1 MQFVHKPVLA
11 RECIEG
17 LNIKPDGIYVDGTLG
32 GAGHSLLILEKL
44 TGGRLIGFDKDGEAL
59 AAAKERLAGYADK
72 VTYVHKDFKTFTA
85 TLDELGVGEV
95 DGVLL
100 DLGVS
105 SYQLDNAE
113 RGMSYNAEGPL
124 DMRMDKEQSFTAMD
138 VVNGYG
144 EKQLADV
151 IYEYGEERLSRKI
164 AAAIVKRRVNNP
176 YKTTSELAETV
187 IACYPP
193 KERYKGR
200 SLCKRT
206 FQAIRIEVNGELDGL
221 YDTVVAAAR
230 RLKKGGRICVI
241 TFHSLEDRIVKR
253 AFAYLYSDCVCP
265 PHQPICTCDKKREIE
280 IITRKPVTA
289 SAGEL
294 DENKRSASAK
304 LRIAEKL

>member
-11 RECIEG
+11 RETIEG
-17 LNIKPDGIYVDGTLG
+17 LNIKPNGIYVDGTLG
-32 GAGHSLLILEKL
+32 GAGHSSLILQRL
-44 TGGRLIGFDKDGEAL
+44 TGGRLIGFDKDEEAL
-59 AAAKERLAGYADK
+59 AAAKKRLAEYEGK
-72 VTYVHKDFKTFTA
+72 VTYIHKDFKTLTA

-124 DMRMDKEQSFTAMD
+124 DMRMDKEQSFTAAD

-164 AAAIVKRRVNNP
+164 AAAIVKRRVQNP
-176 YKTTSELAETV
+176 YKTTSDLAETV

-193 KERYKGR
+193 KGEIQGPQPVQAHLSSDQDR
-200 SLCKRT
+200 SQRGT
-206 FQAIRIEVNGELDGL
+206 
-221 YDTVVAAAR
+221 
-230 RLKKGGRICVI
+230 
-241 TFHSLEDRIVKR
+241 
-253 AFAYLYSDCVCP
+253 
-265 PHQPICTCDKKREIE
+265 
-280 IITRKPVTA
+280 
-289 SAGEL
+289 
-294 DENKRSASAK
+294 
-304 LRIAEKL
+304 

>member
-11 RECIEG
+11 CESIEG

-32 GAGHSLLILEKL
+32 GAGHSSMILEKL
-44 TGGRLIGFDKDGEAL
+44 TDGRLIGFDKDAEAL
-59 AAAKERLAGYADK
+59 AAAKQKLAGYEGK
-72 VTYVHKDFKTFTA
+72 VTYIHKDFKTLTS
-85 TLDELGVGEV
+85 TLDELGVDKV

-113 RGMSYNAEGPL
+113 RGMSYNADGPL
-124 DMRMDKEQSFTAMD
+124 DMRMDKEQSFTAAD
-138 VVNGYG
+138 VVNGYS

-164 AAAIVKRRVNNP
+164 AAAIVRRRVQNP
-176 YKTTSELAETV
+176 YRTTSELAETV

-200 SLCKRT
+200 ALCKRT

-221 YDTVVAAAR
+221 YEAVVAAAR
-230 RLKKGGRICVI
+230 RLKTGGRICVI

-253 AFAYLYSDCVCP
+253 AFAYLQSDCVCP
-265 PHQPICTCDKKREIE
+265 PHQPICTCDKVKEIK
-280 IITRKPVTA
+280 IITKKPLTA
-289 SAGEL
+289 SEKEL
-294 DENKRSASAK
+294 EENKRSASAK